1 MEFPL
6 EPASSAAMYEG
17 GAGAAANGDVAVE
30 DSACN
35 HVGSV
40 ELDPSVA
47 GILQVVAAAGN
58 GDGDEQLDSAKCTV
72 NQKFRVQNEAS
83 TDWTKRVRVGQAP
96 LDRARVPLRS
106 RYMGMQ
112 RCLDPCLGTPFDSL
126 SGASGRSYANL
137 AGSRSERGLGAGG
150 SRSMLA
156 TSNRLLVLCP
166 LLPRRSREGLL

>member
-83 TDWTKRVRVGQAP
+83 TDWTKRNQVRRLGYTVQEARGP
-96 LDRARVPLRS
+96 LKVWKKACTHQWARV
-106 RYMGMQ
+106 
-112 RCLDPCLGTPFDSL
+112 D
-126 SGASGRSYANL
+126 
-137 AGSRSERGLGAGG
+137 
-150 SRSMLA
+150 
-156 TSNRLLVLCP
+156 
-166 LLPRRSREGLL
+166 